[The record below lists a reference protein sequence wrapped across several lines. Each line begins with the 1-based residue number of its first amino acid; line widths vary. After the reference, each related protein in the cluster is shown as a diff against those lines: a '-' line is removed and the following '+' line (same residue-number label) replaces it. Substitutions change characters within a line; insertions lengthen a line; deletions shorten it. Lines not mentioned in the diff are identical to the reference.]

1 VLHVAQKEG
10 KTIPLNARFALSIKN
25 DIPLGRGLG
34 SSGAAVVSGVI
45 IADRLFDLGLSV
57 SEKLRYCVEIE
68 GHPDNAS
75 ASLCG
80 GFVVCC
86 GLEDHGVSSVYA
98 RKMPYSDKVRAVV
111 AIPDFE
117 VSTEKARQALPP
129 TYSRADVV
137 FNLQRVGLMAAALTD
152 EGIDEPS
159 VVREA
164 MKDKVHQPFRMHLV
178 PGLHE
183 CLALSSHNTPGVLG
197 VCLSGSGSTIL
208 ALCRDNFGLVEERM
222 RTLLQQAGV
231 QCRTATLDIDARGSL
246 VGDL

>member
-1 VLHVAQKEG
+1 
-10 KTIPLNARFALSIKN
+10 
-25 DIPLGRGLG
+25 
-34 SSGAAVVSGVI
+34 VSGVI
-45 IADRLFDLGLSV
+45 IADKLFDLGLSV

-86 GLEDHGVSSVYA
+86 GLEDHGSHRIGARSLLPTALVLTRLSLWLPPGVSSVYA

-137 FNLQRVGLMAAALTD
+137 RDRFCIVCFIVPVVCAAGYIKCGVSTRRCSTFSEWASWLQPSLT
-152 EGIDEPS
+152 
-159 VVREA
+159 RESTN
-164 MKDKVHQPFRMHLV
+164 P
-178 PGLHE
+178 
-183 CLALSSHNTPGVLG
+183 LS
-197 VCLSGSGSTIL
+197 
-208 ALCRDNFGLVEERM
+208 F
-222 RTLLQQAGV
+222 
-231 QCRTATLDIDARGSL
+231 ARQ
-246 VGDL
+246 